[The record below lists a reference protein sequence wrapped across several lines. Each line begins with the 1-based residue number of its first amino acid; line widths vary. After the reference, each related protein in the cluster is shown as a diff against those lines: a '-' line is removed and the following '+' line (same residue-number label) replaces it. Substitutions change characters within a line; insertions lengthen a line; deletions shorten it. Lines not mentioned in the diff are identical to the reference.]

1 MRMSERARR
10 AEPFYVMEVAKAAL
24 ALGRSLT
31 DSDKPMVYLN
41 IGEPDF
47 SAPERVREAAQRAI
61 RDGATQYTQATGMPA
76 LRERISD
83 WYRQR
88 FGLAIDAQR
97 IVVTAGASAALHL
110 ACLALIDAGDEML
123 MPDPSYP
130 CNRQFVSAADGR

>member
-1 MRMSERARR
+1 MRMSERAQR

-76 LRERISD
+76 LREANPKWMHEVHVLQEWLDEARALHA
-83 WYRQR
+83 RQLEQCR
-88 FGLAIDAQR
+88 SGCPAHAVDAQSR
-97 IVVTAGASAALHL
+97 SH
-110 ACLALIDAGDEML
+110 
-123 MPDPSYP
+123 
-130 CNRQFVSAADGR
+130 